1 MSSFEL
7 LINEHEMLM
16 RAAGDVDRALLKGA
30 GQNAGAM
37 AALERLS
44 VLLDDHLARE
54 DEELYPQLMLC
65 GDTKTAQMAEDFA
78 AEFSE
83 LRLDWRRYLERW
95 RPGADAGNWAA
106 FCRATRA
113 ILARL
118 AERIRQENDLLYPAA
133 LEASIIT
140 LRARAA

>member
-16 RAAGDVDRALLKGA
+16 RAASDVDRALLKGA
-30 GQNAGAM
+30 GESAGAM

-44 VLLDDHLARE
+44 ILLDDHLARE
-54 DEELYPQLMLC
+54 DEELYPKLMLC
-65 GDTKTAQMAEDFA
+65 ADTKTAQMAEDFA

-83 LRLDWRRYLERW
+83 LRLAWKQYLERW
-95 RPGADAGNWAA
+95 LPGPDAAHWIA
-106 FCRATRA
+106 FCGATRA
-113 ILARL
+113 ILAKL
-118 AERIRQENDLLYPAA
+118 TKRIQQENDLLYPAA
-133 LEASIIT
+133 LEASVIT